1 MNKNKFAMLAA
12 VVMLA
17 LSMLAC
23 SLGGTKATE
32 VPPTTVPPTT
42 VPPTKAPPPTRVPPT
57 AAPTTPPAANAPDLE
72 IINPTYYLNSYGDYH
87 VVGLVKNNTNRAK
100 SSIELTL
107 EIRDA
112 NGVSIL
118 KDSDDKVIESTVI
131 YPLLDN
137 LFPGQSAPFDFYLSK
152 DDGTPVD
159 LTAEVTGS
167 LSSSETQ
174 AEVVVENAELVMG
187 DPGEY
192 YISGELVNKS
202 NSGSKV
208 DSLAGAVLDDAGTV
222 VAADWSVSYSYYL
235 APAGDSGGMDR
246 SPFIISIDGPVHEN
260 YSGFATYV
268 DGIVT
273 EEIPVQEIY
282 VNLTYDYFDDWGDF
296 HVVGTLE
303 NGSDVRYSTYLVTG
317 LYDDA
322 GVVIDAASSSMPM
335 YLEPGQVIPFD
346 ATYFSSVGYI
356 DAQAERVDNYTTQID
371 PYWTYEAPYETVALK
386 TFTVT
391 ESKDGNL
398 WNFTGDV
405 TNDSGKDLSWMIVL
419 VAMYD
424 GDTLVGTD
432 YYSIYPDGD
441 AFTAGSKGSYDIA
454 ANMDPLLSGK
464 TLTYKFIIQGAVK

>member
-23 SLGGTKATE
+23 SLGGTKATA
-32 VPPTTVPPTT
+32 VPPTAVPPTQ
-42 VPPTKAPPPTRVPPT
+42 APAPTRVPPT
-57 AAPTTPPAANAPDLE
+57 AAPTTPPVANAPDLE
-72 IINPTYYLNSYGDYH
+72 IINPTYYLNDYGDYH
-87 VVGLVKNNTNRAK
+87 VVGLVKNNTDRAK

-112 NGVSIL
+112 SGASIL

-152 DDGTPVD
+152 DDGVPAD
-159 LTAEVTGS
+159 LTAEITGS

-174 AEVVVENAELVMG
+174 AEVVVENAEMFMG

-202 NSGSKV
+202 NEGSKV
-208 DSLAGAVLDDAGTV
+208 DSLAGAVLDDAGNV

-235 APAGDSGGMDR
+235 APAGDAGGMDR

-260 YSGFATYV
+260 YTGYATYV
-268 DGIVT
+268 DGIVS

-282 VNLTYDYFDDWGDF
+282 VDLTYDYFDDWGDF

-317 LYDDA
+317 LYDEF

-346 ATYFSSVGYI
+346 ATYFSSVGWN
-356 DAQAERVDNYTTQID
+356 DGQAERVDNYTTQID

-391 ESKDGNL
+391 ESKDGDS

-419 VAMYD
+419 VAIYD

-441 AFTAGSKGSYDIA
+441 AFTAGSKGSYDIS
-454 ANMDPLLSGK
+454 ANVDPLLAGK
-464 TLTYKFIIQGAVK
+464 TLSYEFIIQGAVK